1 MIILSAQMGGN
12 QILVLPESALRYKG
26 RDAQRTNIDA
36 ARVISQ
42 AIRTTLGP
50 RGMDKMLV
58 DSMGDVVITNDG
70 VTILEEMEVEH
81 PAAKII
87 IEIAKTQENEVG
99 DGTTTAVA
107 IGGALLE
114 ESEDLLDQGVHAS
127 IIALGY
133 KKASEKAREILDE
146 MAISVS
152 PDDEEVLLD
161 IISTTLGSKGSEV
174 RGENLEKICVEA
186 VKQIIDEEGDKI
198 IADIDNIKVEKKTG
212 GSIDDSQLV
221 DGIVIDKERV
231 HPGMPNRVEDAK
243 IALLDTAL
251 EIKETETKA
260 EVQITSP
267 EQLKSFLDEEE
278 GMLKEIVDHLQ
289 DVGANVVLCQKGI
302 GDIAQH
308 FLSKAGILAVKSV
321 KKSDMKKLARATGG
335 RISSN
340 YKDLS
345 KEDLGRANLVEER
358 KISGEEM
365 LFIEGCENPKA
376 VSLLI
381 KGGTEHVVDEAE
393 RAVHDGLSVISAAFE
408 DGKFVPGGG
417 APEIEIAK
425 GVREYAASVGGREA
439 LAINAFAD
447 AIEVIPKTLAENA
460 GLDPV
465 DILVELRAAHDK
477 KNGNRR
483 GINVLSG
490 KVEDM
495 VKTGIVEPLRIKTQ
509 AVGSATDAAEMIL
522 RIDDVI
528 SAKGLGKEESGEM
541 GM

>member
-1 MIILSAQMGGN
+1 MGGN

-174 RGENLEKICVEA
+174 RGENLEKICVKA